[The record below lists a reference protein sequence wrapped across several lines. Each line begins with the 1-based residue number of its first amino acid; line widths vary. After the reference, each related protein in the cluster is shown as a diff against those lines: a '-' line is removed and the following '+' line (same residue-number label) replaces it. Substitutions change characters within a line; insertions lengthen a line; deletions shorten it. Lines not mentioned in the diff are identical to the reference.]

1 VRYRAIVDVVSGAIF
16 LGAPHLV
23 SDLATSKKTF
33 DLLSSCENNKGLGRS
48 LSNQSDIAAL
58 IQICKAFE
66 LVNLNVPVVS
76 AYEEK
81 ETSTQSYL
89 FSRVRLRSRSQV
101 VRLGAHIL
109 ATPVRGKETLIR
121 PCAADNSKGHGC
133 FGSEYR
139 NSRWM

>member
-1 VRYRAIVDVVSGAIF
+1 VRYRAIIDVVSGAIF

-33 DLLSSCENNKGLGRS
+33 DLLSNCENNKGLGRS
-48 LSNQSDIAAL
+48 LSKQHEIAVL
-58 IQICKAFE
+58 IHICKDFE
-66 LVNLNVPVVS
+66 LLNLKVPVVS

-101 VRLGAHIL
+101 VRLGAPIL
-109 ATPVRGKETLIR
+109 ATPVEERR
-121 PCAADNSKGHGC
+121 
-133 FGSEYR
+133 R
-139 NSRWM
+139 